1 MWVGMKNKTP
11 KTIADLKINWI
22 FCKGEGNTRIENSE
36 VFSQFRKLNPDIC
49 DLVIK
54 RGCYKFHFKS
64 REYTVYSLPIES
76 LASFITYLNYLIW
89 EDSSKDVKLK
99 KFQRVSDTKYILHA
113 A

>member
-1 MWVGMKNKTP
+1 MKNKTP
-11 KTIADLKINWI
+11 KTIADLNINWT
-22 FCKGEGNTRIENSE
+22 FCKGEGSIRIEESE

-54 RGCYKFHFKS
+54 RDCYTIKYKNEDYILH
-64 REYTVYSLPIES
+64 SLDKES

-99 KFQRVSDTKYILHA
+99 KFQRVSDTEYILHA